1 MCKLVDQTNGRVL
14 LYYHY
19 MSGSNTANKKTVR
32 HKEDWHAHSIE
43 EVLEKL
49 EATTAGLSAEEARV
63 RVEKYG
69 PNTFSEVKEKG
80 VLYRLYK
87 QLKSPLTLVLVIAF
101 FITLALGEYVDSAV
115 IAFALFIAVL
125 VGILQEGKA
134 SRAFKKLS
142 ESQVLTAMV
151 LRDGKLHEIP
161 SRELVV
167 GDIVEVRAG
176 TQVPADMRLIKTKAL
191 QSNEAMLTGEW
202 LAVGKHTDPVAIGLS
217 PSDQKN
223 MLFMGALITR
233 GHGCGVV
240 VATGDNTVVGRLAQD
255 VQNVEDEKTPLQ
267 IEMERLSHI
276 MLYVVMVLVAFIFV
290 IGILRNIPLSEM
302 LFTSIAIAVASIPE
316 GLPAAITIIL
326 AVGMEALLKRGGLV
340 KNLLAAE
347 TLGSTTYILTDK
359 TGTLT
364 KAQMSAYAV
373 LVRDVEYDIANDDMW
388 ANDPQPR
395 DVFDAALCATEAFLD
410 EQEDGSLKISGEPME
425 RAVLH
430 AADEIGIDARSGSL
444 RARRLD
450 HLAFTSEN
458 RFALGLAQS
467 GARRRLCINGAPEL
481 LLDVCTKVVGK
492 DGEQNMSDADRA
504 HFLKQID
511 AYTKEGHR
519 LMAVAYKYI
528 EEDDI
533 PDDAEADYIEH
544 ATFMGLIVFKDPVRE
559 GVKEAIKDV
568 RGAGMRVVLVT
579 GDNPETALS
588 IAREVGIAKK
598 GSLALTGTDIE
609 ALNDEELLK
618 ALKTTT
624 VFARVLPHQ
633 KMRLATVLQKHGEI
647 VAMTGDGVN
656 DASALQK
663 ANIGVAVGSGA
674 EVAKEAAD
682 LVLVNDSFETI
693 KAAVE
698 EGRRIINNLRKIV
711 GYLIST
717 SFSEMILIATALIAG
732 FPVPITAAQI
742 LWANI
747 IEEGLMSVAFAFEPG
762 ERNAM
767 KQKPRDVHEEGVL
780 SGTMLKFMA
789 LVIAILTTLLLAL
802 YFYLTSRG
810 SSIEEIRSVMFIAIA
825 MDSLFIAFSFRS
837 LTTPL
842 WQIDLR
848 SNMFFVGSF
857 LVSFIL
863 LFIVL
868 SVPFFQ
874 YLLSYQPISMQDM
887 LLVVVG
893 FGFGSLVTIEIG
905 KWVFFERQK

>member
-1 MCKLVDQTNGRVL
+1 MTSRISSTKEHKRGD
-14 LYYHY
+14 
-19 MSGSNTANKKTVR
+19 KKALQAVKK
-32 HKEDWHAHSIE
+32 HDWHAISIE
-43 EVLEKL
+43 EVFERLAGSE
-49 EATTAGLSAEEARV
+49 AGLGKDEVVSRQ
-63 RVEKYG
+63 EKFG
-69 PNTFSEVKEKG
+69 DNAFSETPERG
-80 VLYRLYK
+80 VVYRLYQ

-101 FITLALGEYVDSAV
+101 FITFVLREYVDAVV
-115 IAFALFIAVL
+115 IAFALSIAVI
-125 VGILQEGKA
+125 VGLLQEGKA

-142 ESQVLTAMV
+142 ESQVLTATV
-151 LRDGKLHEIP
+151 LRGGKLHDIP
-161 SRELVV
+161 SKELVV
-167 GDIVEVRAG
+167 GDVVEVRAG
-176 TQVPADMRLIKTKAL
+176 TQVPADIRLFSTKAL

-202 LAVGKHTDPVAIGLS
+202 LAVSKHTEPVAIGLT

-233 GHGCGVV
+233 GHGRGVV
-240 VATGDNTVVGRLAQD
+240 VATGDDTVVGRLAQD
-255 VQNVEDEKTPLQ
+255 VQSVVDEKTPLQ
-267 IEMERLSHI
+267 IEMGRISRI
-276 MLYVVMVLVAFIFV
+276 MLYVVMLLVALIFT
-290 IGILRNIPLSEM
+290 IGILRDIPLSEM

-316 GLPAAITIIL
+316 GLPAAVTIIL

-364 KAQMSAYAV
+364 KAQMSVASV
-373 LVRDVEYDIANDDMW
+373 LVRDREYDTAYDEMW
-388 ANDPQPR
+388 ATDPLAR
-395 DVFDAALCATEAFLD
+395 DIFDVALCATEAFVD
-410 EQEDGSLKISGEPME
+410 EQEDGSLLISGEPME
-425 RAVLH
+425 RSILH
-430 AADEIGIDARSGSL
+430 AADEIGLDARSGSL

-458 RFALGLAQS
+458 RFAVGLAQS
-467 GARRRLCINGAPEL
+467 GAQRRLCINGAPEL
-481 LLDVCTKVVGK
+481 IIEQCTKVA
-492 DGEQNMSDADRA
+492 DGDGVRNMTDADRK
-504 HFLKQID
+504 HFIALVSTQ
-511 AYTKEGHR
+511 TKKGLR
-519 LMAVAYKYI
+519 LIAVAHKYV
-528 EEDDI
+528 ETDDV
-533 PDDAEADYIEH
+533 PDDAGTELILG
-544 ATFMGLIVFKDPVRE
+544 ATFMGLLVFKDPIRE
-559 GVKEAIKDV
+559 GVAGAIRDVKEAGLKI
-568 RGAGMRVVLVT
+568 MLVT

-588 IAREVGIAKK
+588 IAQEVGIAKK
-598 GSLALTGTDIE
+598 DDTPITGSEI
-609 ALNDEELLK
+609 EELDDD
-618 ALKTTT
+618 ALLRALRTTT

-633 KMRLATVLQKHGEI
+633 KMRLATILQKHGEI

-663 ANIGVAVGSGA
+663 ANIGIAVGSGA

-693 KAAVE
+693 KAAIE
-698 EGRRIINNLRKIV
+698 EGRRIVNNLRKIV

-717 SFSEMILIATALIAG
+717 SFSEMLLIATALIAG

-762 ERNAM
+762 EKNAM

-780 SGTMLKFMA
+780 SKTILSFMA
-789 LVIAILTTLLLAL
+789 LVIAILSALLLAL
-802 YFYLTSRG
+802 YFYLIQRG
-810 SSIEEIRSVMFIAIA
+810 SDIEEIRSVMFIAIA

-837 LTTPL
+837 LSTPL

-848 SNMFFVGSF
+848 SNLFFIGSF
-857 LVSFIL
+857 LISFVL

-874 YLLSYQPISMQDM
+874 YLLSYQPISMQD
-887 LLVVVG
+887 LILVV
-893 FGFGSLVTIEIG
+893 FGFGLGSLITIEIG